1 MKRFPNKPLSYF
13 CLFILQAMLWNACA
27 WTSETHAE
35 EEDAFLDSLSREVDT
50 VAYLEPEIPSFS
62 DLLLADVVA
71 SLANK
76 DSIKVVHLLDSAC
89 VKLTRPVSADSLFEV
104 EESARDV
111 IAFLDSSRYELSTL
125 RIDIERFK
133 QPLRQLFP

>member
-1 MKRFPNKPLSYF
+1 
-13 CLFILQAMLWNACA
+13 MLWNACT
-27 WTSETHAE
+27 WGSEEPVE
-35 EEDAFLDSLSREVDT
+35 EEDAFLDSLSMEVDT

-62 DLLLADVVA
+62 DLLLADVAV

-76 DSIKVVHLLDSAC
+76 DSLRVVLLLDSAC
-89 VKLTRPVSADSLFEV
+89 TKLTRPVAADSLFEV
-104 EESARDV
+104 EESSRDI

>member
-1 MKRFPNKPLSYF
+1 MKYFPYKTLL
-13 CLFILQAMLWNACA
+13 CLCFFILQAMLWNACA
-27 WTSETHAE
+27 WGSEESVE
-35 EEDAFLDSLSREVDT
+35 EEDAFLDSLSMEVDT

-62 DLLLADVVA
+62 DLLLADVAV

-76 DSIKVVHLLDSAC
+76 DSLRVVLLLDSAC
-89 VKLTRPVSADSLFEV
+89 AKLIRPVAADSLFEV
-104 EESARDV
+104 EESSRDI
-111 IAFLDSSRYELSTL
+111 IAFLDSSRYEFSTL